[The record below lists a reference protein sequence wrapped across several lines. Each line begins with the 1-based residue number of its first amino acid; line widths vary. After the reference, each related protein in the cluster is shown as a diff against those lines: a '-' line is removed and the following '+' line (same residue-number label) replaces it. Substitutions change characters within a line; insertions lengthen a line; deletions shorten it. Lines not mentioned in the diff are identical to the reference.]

1 MKGGKQGRKKTY
13 SSTDARPA
21 GKRGKPKKPGA
32 KRADDAAPKKGARKK
47 AFGWSSTRDEQA

>member
-32 KRADDAAPKKGARKK
+32 KRPDDAAPKKGTRKK
-47 AFGWSSTRDEQA
+47 AYGWSSTQAD